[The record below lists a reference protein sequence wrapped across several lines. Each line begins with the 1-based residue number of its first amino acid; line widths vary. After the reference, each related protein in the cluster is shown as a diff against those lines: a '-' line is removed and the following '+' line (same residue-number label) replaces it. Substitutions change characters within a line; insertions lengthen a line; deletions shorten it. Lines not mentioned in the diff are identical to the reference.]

1 MTTPDDADPSNHRDE
16 ETLFDGHPA
25 RIATV
30 GALLLSIATLG
41 LALIVYELRRRS
53 IHYRVTTQR
62 IVIER
67 GLFSRRMD
75 QLDVYRI
82 TDYSVEV
89 PFAQRLVG
97 TGNLILRSMDPT
109 TPEVRLDALK
119 TDVRGLYEN
128 LRRATELE
136 KQRRGVRVVDQE
148 AHVVPSI

>member
-67 GLFSRRMD
+67 GVFSKRMD

-82 TDYSVEV
+82 TDYAIEQ
-89 PFAQRLVG
+89 PFSQRLLG
-97 TGNLILRSMDPT
+97 TGNLILKSMDT
-109 TPEVRLDALK
+109 TNPEIRIDAVK
-119 TDVRGLYEN
+119 TDIRGLYEN

-136 KQRRGVRVVDQE
+136 RQRRGVRLVDSE
-148 AHVVPSI
+148 AHLIS